1 MKHGARNSIVILVAV
16 VLTALL
22 IFRSRHSITLA
33 GFHWS
38 ALAYWV
44 RQAHGWYLLLALVG
58 IYACYFLRALR
69 WKVFSKY
76 LGQPSLWSVYAAT
89 LEGFSCVF
97 LLGRLGEPVRPLLIA
112 RREKLPVAGMFGV
125 YTLER
130 LLDITSTGVAA
141 GLALALFHRLG
152 SAADEAGPLL
162 QAAHRGGIALLAGSA
177 LALVMLAYLRLA
189 GGEQIQS
196 MLERGAAPG
205 SLRVKIAH
213 TFEGFHDGLQAI
225 RTWSDAWMAAWLTF
239 VHWGGVALVYVACLK
254 GFGGSFGDMGIL
266 DALLVMTMTM
276 VGSALQLPGVGGGSQ
291 VATFLV
297 FRTIFGIEKEPA
309 AAAAIVI
316 WLITFASVSLG
327 GVPLLIREGWS
338 VRELKNL
345 ARAERAAEVAGSH
358 APVAIAGA
366 NNSAGDGSVDREARR

>member
-1 MKHGARNSIVILVAV
+1 MKLEARKAIAIVV
-16 VLTALL
+16 ALL
-22 IFRSRHSITLA
+22 LAALLVSRSRHSITLA

-38 ALAYWV
+38 GLVSWV

-58 IYACYFLRALR
+58 IYACYFVRAVR

-76 LGQPSLWSVYAAT
+76 LGRPSVWSVYEAT
-89 LEGFSCVF
+89 LEGFSCLF

-112 RREKLPVAGMFGV
+112 RKEELPVPGMFGV

-130 LLDITSTGVAA
+130 LLDVTATGVAA
-141 GLALALFHRLG
+141 GVALALFHRMG
-152 SAADEAGPLL
+152 PAAEEAGPLL
-162 QAAHRGGIALLAGSA
+162 AAAHRGGIALLAGSA

-189 GGEQIQS
+189 GGVKIQS
-196 MLERGAAPG
+196 MIERGASDG
-205 SLRVKIAH
+205 SLRMKIAH
-213 TFEGFHDGLQAI
+213 IFEGFHDGLQAI
-225 RTWSDAWMAAWLTF
+225 RTWNDAGMAAALTF
-239 VHWGGVALVYVACLK
+239 IHWGGVALVYVTCLK
-254 GFGGSFGDMGIL
+254 GFGGVFGEMGIL
-266 DALLVMTMTM
+266 DALLVMTITM

-297 FRTIFGIEKEPA
+297 FRAIFGIEKEPA

-316 WLITFASVSLG
+316 WLITFASVSLA

-345 ARAERAAEVAGSH
+345 ARAERAAEATGTH
-358 APVAIAGA
+358 APAAIAGA
-366 NNSAGDGSVDREARR
+366 NDAAGDGPANREAQR